1 MCIIIPTGVY
11 IRNARLGLLLKINV
25 IDIYKYINRMEK
37 KNLSD
42 PLRRYMKSI

>member
-25 IDIYKYINRMEK
+25 IDIYKYIN
-37 KNLSD
+37 
-42 PLRRYMKSI
+42 